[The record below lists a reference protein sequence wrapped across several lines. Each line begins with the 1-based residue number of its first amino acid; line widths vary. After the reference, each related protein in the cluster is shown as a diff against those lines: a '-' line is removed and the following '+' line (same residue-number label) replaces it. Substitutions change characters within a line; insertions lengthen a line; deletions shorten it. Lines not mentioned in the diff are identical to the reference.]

1 MRLSTVFKVLG
12 VLVVVIV
19 IGGYVILQSVDFSQ
33 YRGLIEEQ
41 AKAATGRDLKIA
53 GEFKLDLLTLE
64 PALTVDD
71 VKLANAPWGSR
82 PDMVSIKE
90 LELEVALIP
99 LFSGNVVINRLV
111 LVSPDILLE
120 TNKKGEGN
128 WVFAAATPAPAK
140 DETKDAKGA
149 ATLPVINEAV
159 IEDAALPYRD
169 GVTGKETKV
178 VLSKVSLDASSL
190 TAPLSLK
197 GEGSLN
203 GEAFTLALDLG
214 SVEDLTAGGKPFP
227 IKAALSAGGAD
238 INIDGTIA
246 DAMKGAGLNV
256 AVSAKGKNLS
266 GLDKLAGAKLPP
278 YGPYSISAQV
288 SEAKGTYK
296 VGNLALNLGNSNLG
310 GEVTVKTGKALA
322 VVANLT
328 STLIDLEDFDK
339 GGEAGKAAPD
349 KAASGD
355 GNKVFPS
362 DPLPLEALRGT
373 NAKLALKADKI
384 LAAKGKIPLTNFDL
398 NLSLNKGILTLKPL
412 KTGLAGGN
420 VDANLTLNAS
430 KAKASL
436 ALNLNL
442 KQLDMAELLK
452 EMEASDAV
460 TGKLDS
466 TISVKGQGTSVAAI
480 MAGLQGKTQIIV
492 GKGTIK
498 NSYFKLLSA
507 DLLKSITPWAG
518 KQDNNA
524 LNCAVSRF
532 DINGGNAVSKT
543 LLVDTSNVAITGK
556 GSINLGS
563 EKINMTIT
571 PETRDVALMK
581 LVVPISIGGTLAH
594 PTALPDMGALAAHA
608 AGDVIGGV
616 TGAVTNPVG
625 AISGLLGGG
634 GGAPKENLCA
644 AAISGKAPAKTTTK
658 SAPPPSG
665 TNTGATTAP
674 TQPKEEMG
682 TVEGIGKTLE
692 GFGKG
697 LKGLFD

>member
-1 MRLSTVFKVLG
+1 
-12 VLVVVIV
+12 
-19 IGGYVILQSVDFSQ
+19 
-33 YRGLIEEQ
+33 
-41 AKAATGRDLKIA
+41 
-53 GEFKLDLLTLE
+53 
-64 PALTVDD
+64 
-71 VKLANAPWGSR
+71 
-82 PDMVSIKE
+82 
-90 LELEVALIP
+90 
-99 LFSGNVVINRLV
+99 
-111 LVSPDILLE
+111 
-120 TNKKGEGN
+120 
-128 WVFAAATPAPAK
+128 
-140 DETKDAKGA
+140 
-149 ATLPVINEAV
+149 
-159 IEDAALPYRD
+159 
-169 GVTGKETKV
+169 
-178 VLSKVSLDASSL
+178 
-190 TAPLSLK
+190 
-197 GEGSLN
+197 
-203 GEAFTLALDLG
+203 
-214 SVEDLTAGGKPFP
+214 
-227 IKAALSAGGAD
+227 
-238 INIDGTIA
+238 
-246 DAMKGAGLNV
+246 
-256 AVSAKGKNLS
+256 
-266 GLDKLAGAKLPP
+266 
-278 YGPYSISAQV
+278 
-288 SEAKGTYK
+288 
-296 VGNLALNLGNSNLG
+296 
-310 GEVTVKTGKALA
+310 
-322 VVANLT
+322 
-328 STLIDLEDFDK
+328 
-339 GGEAGKAAPD
+339 
-349 KAASGD
+349 
-355 GNKVFPS
+355 
-362 DPLPLEALRGT
+362 
-373 NAKLALKADKI
+373 
-384 LAAKGKIPLTNFDL
+384 
-398 NLSLNKGILTLKPL
+398 
-412 KTGLAGGN
+412 
-420 VDANLTLNAS
+420 
-430 KAKASL
+430 
-436 ALNLNL
+436 
-442 KQLDMAELLK
+442 
-452 EMEASDAV
+452 
-460 TGKLDS
+460 
-466 TISVKGQGTSVAAI
+466 